1 MPSISF
7 FSTANTMNVHFV
19 IHEAFEAPGAYET
32 WVRDRGHT
40 ATYSRVYASWSC
52 QWAWVSMRCRAMP
65 AIDNK

>member
-1 MPSISF
+1 
-7 FSTANTMNVHFV
+7 MNVHFV
-19 IHEAFEAPGAYET
+19 IHEAFEAPGTYET